1 MAADARTASRL
12 VALPGSPVPP
22 LTLDDTS
29 PMKPRTVRETQ
40 HETSEIMMPQH
51 ANNLGHVFGG
61 VILSMMD
68 RTSAVAAIR
77 HARNDCVT
85 VSVDRVDF
93 REPIHLGDLVIM
105 KASVNF
111 VGRTSMEVGVR
122 IEAENLRTGE
132 RRHTNS
138 CYLTFVAIDAQG
150 RPVEVP
156 SLLPETD
163 EERRRH
169 AAARERRRRRLEE
182 RNAEGEAER
191 AG

>member
-1 MAADARTASRL
+1 MTPSRTL
-12 VALPGSPVPP
+12 
-22 LTLDDTS
+22 
-29 PMKPRTVRETQ
+29 KPRTVRETQ

-138 CYLTFVAIDAQG
+138 CYLTFVAIDGKG

-156 SLLPETD
+156 PLLPETD
-163 EERRRH
+163 DERRRH

-182 RNAEGEAER
+182 RNAEGEAAR
-191 AG
+191 SG

>member
-1 MAADARTASRL
+1 MTQR
-12 VALPGSPVPP
+12 PP
-22 LTLDDTS
+22 LT
-29 PMKPRTVRETQ
+29 PRTVRETQ

-138 CYLTFVAIDAQG
+138 CYLTFVAIDSSG
-150 RPVEVP
+150 RPVPVP
-156 SLLPETD
+156 PLLPETD

-169 AAARERRRRRLEE
+169 AAAMERRRRRLEE
-182 RNAEGEAER
+182 RNEEGAATGR
-191 AG
+191 ST